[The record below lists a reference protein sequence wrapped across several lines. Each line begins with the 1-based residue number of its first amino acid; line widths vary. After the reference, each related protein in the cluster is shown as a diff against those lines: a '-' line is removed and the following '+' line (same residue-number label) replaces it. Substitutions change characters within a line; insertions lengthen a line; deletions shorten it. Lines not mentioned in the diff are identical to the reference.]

1 MTPIKLTPITA
12 TVAKANSTNTSI
24 TVIMPT
30 DQTLVFTSYETF
42 RQALDNGSMARTLEN
57 DMIRF
62 GRLVSS

>member
-24 TVIMPT
+24 TIVMPT
-30 DQTLVFTSYETF
+30 DQILVFTSYETF
-42 RQALDNGSMARTLEN
+42 RQALDNGSMSRTLEN